1 MWIVFG
7 VILSSQGKI
16 NGHKIN
22 WKIYQHVPYLCC
34 YKIRFYVFGAKF
46 EISPMQR
53 GPTTKT
59 QTSIDIFC
67 TENKLDVTNFEYI

>member
-1 MWIVFG
+1 M
-7 VILSSQGKI
+7 
-16 NGHKIN
+16 
-22 WKIYQHVPYLCC
+22 
-34 YKIRFYVFGAKF
+34 FGAKF

-67 TENKLDVTNFEYI
+67 TENKLDVTNVEYI